1 MIQDEELS
9 KGVTNLP
16 FIKASHIIMTS
27 GSDRSANAPRCVI
40 HNVRCLWDTG
50 AQTSCILASSLLA
63 EVRGDKEEG
72 TATMEIEC
80 DSLYHS

>member
-9 KGVTNLP
+9 NNITNLP
-16 FIKASHIIMTS
+16 FIKVSRIIVTS
-27 GSDRSANAPRCVI
+27 GSDRSANAPQCVI
-40 HNVRCLWDTG
+40 HNVHCLWDTG
-50 AQTSCILASSLLA
+50 AQTSCILASSLPA

-80 DSLYHS
+80 NSLYHS